1 MSKKGLV
8 KMIAGCLAV
17 VMTAATVMAAPSPT
31 KNGAVSQDFTFTING
46 EKADPSNYKA
56 EFKTDLEDLGLDKAV
71 LDTIKDINKDPEKVK
86 DILTDSKTLVAEDDD
101 IDVSKLEMLTQ
112 IQDLSIV
119 DAKSGD
125 IVKDAKDVTMTWE
138 VTNLKEG
145 IGEVRVLHYST
156 TRNVW
161 EVLKPEK
168 VDFQQKAITQEF
180 EDLSPVAVVYVP
192 ANAK

>member
-1 MSKKGLV
+1 
-8 KMIAGCLAV
+8 
-17 VMTAATVMAAPSPT
+17 
-31 KNGAVSQDFTFTING
+31 
-46 EKADPSNYKA
+46 
-56 EFKTDLEDLGLDKAV
+56 
-71 LDTIKDINKDPEKVK
+71 
-86 DILTDSKTLVAEDDD
+86 
-101 IDVSKLEMLTQ
+101 MLTQ

-192 ANAK
+192 ADAK

>member
-1 MSKKGLV
+1 M
-8 KMIAGCLAV
+8 
-17 VMTAATVMAAPSPT
+17 
-31 KNGAVSQDFTFTING
+31 
-46 EKADPSNYKA
+46 
-56 EFKTDLEDLGLDKAV
+56 EDLGLDKAV

-192 ANAK
+192 ADAK

>member
-86 DILTDSKTLVAEDDD
+86 DILTDSKTLVAE
-101 IDVSKLEMLTQ
+101 E
-112 IQDLSIV
+112 DLSIV

-192 ANAK
+192 ADAK